1 MNSCDFSVKK
11 YTFDDV
17 PGDCKL
23 EFFDHE
29 VQHDQKLRIPM
40 IKEILKRNTDMKVFV
55 SPWSPPAWMKE
66 PQKDGMAAT
75 MDESA
80 YPLGLLNDT
89 QVGVAVYLYLSIMP
103 ACLLPP

>member
-1 MNSCDFSVKK
+1 MNSCDFSVKQ

-23 EFFDHE
+23 DFFDHE
-29 VQHDQKLRIPM
+29 VQHDQEMRIPM
-40 IKEILKRNTDMKVFV
+40 IKEILKRRSDIKVFV

-66 PQKDGMAAT
+66 PQRDGKDAT
-75 MDESA
+75 MNKSA

-89 QVGVAVYLYLSIMP
+89 QVGG
-103 ACLLPP
+103 